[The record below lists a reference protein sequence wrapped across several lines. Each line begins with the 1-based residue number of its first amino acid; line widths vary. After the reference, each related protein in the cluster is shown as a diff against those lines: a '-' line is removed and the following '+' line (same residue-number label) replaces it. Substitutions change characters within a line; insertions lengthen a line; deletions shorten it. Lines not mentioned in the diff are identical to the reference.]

1 MRVTILCLLL
11 AVAVQTAA
19 LSCSCGPRPAVQEA
33 FAEADAVFA
42 GRCISAKL
50 LSERDKD
57 FPFERCQFI
66 FEVTRTWKGA
76 AEKKQITVETGV
88 GGGDC
93 GYQFTIGA
101 SYILYCNDAN
111 GVLATGIC
119 SRTCAID
126 SGHRVEAEMKEL
138 DDAKAKVK
146 TK

>member
-1 MRVTILCLLL
+1 MKATILCLLL
-11 AVAVQTAA
+11 AVAIQTAA
-19 LSCSCGPRPAVQEA
+19 LSCSCGPRPAVAEA

-50 LSERDKD
+50 LPGGDKD

-66 FEVTRTWKGA
+66 FEVTRTWKGT

-93 GYQFTIGA
+93 GYQFAIG
-101 SYILYCNDAN
+101 SFYILYCNEGD
-111 GVLATGIC
+111 GVLHTNIC
-119 SRTCAID
+119 ARTCD
-126 SGHRVEAEMKEL
+126 LDPGWRTEAEMKQL
-138 DDAKAKVK
+138 DDAKAK

>member
-1 MRVTILCLLL
+1 MKATILCLLL

-19 LSCSCGPRPAVQEA
+19 LSCSCGPRPAVPEA
-33 FAEADAVFA
+33 FAESDAVFA

-50 LSERDKD
+50 LPERDKD

-66 FEVTRTWKGA
+66 FEVTRTWKGT

-101 SYILYCNDAN
+101 SYILYCNEAE
-111 GVLATGIC
+111 GILHTGIC
-119 SRTCAID
+119 TRTCDTD
-126 SGHRVEAEMKEL
+126 SERRAAAEMKEL
-138 DDAKAKVK
+138 DDAKAK